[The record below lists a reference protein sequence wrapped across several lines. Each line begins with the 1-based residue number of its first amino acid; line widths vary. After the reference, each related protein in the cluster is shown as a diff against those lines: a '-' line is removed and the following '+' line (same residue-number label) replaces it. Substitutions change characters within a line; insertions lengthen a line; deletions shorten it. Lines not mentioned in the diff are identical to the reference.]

1 MWAFTDAVS
10 LAKSNNNW
18 KEHPNNKRVGQK
30 ISFVSNLVGWDSDN
44 TSNDVPINACVVWD
58 TTDNSYMVFVTTDT
72 NATAQ
77 EIISTYELRP
87 EIEED
92 FRQLKDFWK
101 IEDFK
106 TTKYNL
112 IAFHIICVL
121 LGYLFYQL
129 YINSDD
135 GSQYLGKSLPVI
147 LKNYNEHTWN
157 YLVLYG
163 GKYFCCMSM
172 IEFFEFRDSC
182 SEEVRKYLLEF
193 FK

>member
-1 MWAFTDAVS
+1 M
-10 LAKSNNNW
+10 
-18 KEHPNNKRVGQK
+18 
-30 ISFVSNLVGWDSDN
+30 
-44 TSNDVPINACVVWD
+44 PINACVVWD
-58 TTDNSYMVFVTTDT
+58 IKDDKYIVIITTNTSASAKD
-72 NATAQ
+72 
-77 EIISTYELRP
+77 IISTYELRP

-106 TTKYNL
+106 STKYNL
-112 IAFHIICVL
+112 IAFHIVCVL

-135 GSQYLGKSLPVI
+135 GCKFLGKSLPVI

-163 GKYFCCMSM
+163 GEYFCCMSM

-182 SEEVRKYLLEF
+182 SKEVRKYLLEF